1 MKDLI
6 TVRNVRGYIDEQGTA
21 WLNIEDVARGL
32 GFVMV
37 RKERVTTSGDSYE
50 SIRWSRVNEYLK
62 EFGFIPTSGDSVKA
76 GDYIPEN
83 IFYRLAMKAKN
94 AVAEKFQALVAD
106 EILPAIRKTGSY
118 SLKDKALTPCA
129 NVIRDI
135 SAVADNIQSLF
146 AVKRGIALSKAIEFV
161 GNNSNFKTESLK
173 QLLPP
178 AEHEIGYL
186 NPTQI
191 GQRLGGFR
199 PQIVNKMLAISGL
212 QYKSGK
218 SWRLTERG
226 ANYGEEIPFTRN
238 GHSDYQIRWN
248 EKVLSVL
255 N

>member
-1 MKDLI
+1 MNLRVFANEDFGQ
-6 TVRNVRGYIDEQGTA
+6 VRVIEIDGEPWFVGK
-21 WLNIEDVARGL
+21 DVAVAL
-32 GFVMV
+32 GYQNASKALSDHVDDEDKKPDITIRYPSSNGVVQNRNMTVINESGMYSLILSSKLPEAKRFK
-37 RKERVTTSGDSYE
+37 RWVTSE
-50 SIRWSRVNEYLK
+50 V
-62 EFGFIPTSGDSVKA
+62 
-76 GDYIPEN
+76 
-83 IFYRLAMKAKN
+83 
-94 AVAEKFQALVAD
+94 
-106 EILPAIRKTGSY
+106 LPSIRKTGSY
-118 SLKDKALTPCA
+118 SISQKTANMTPKEA
-129 NVIRDI
+129 ISQVTDI
-135 SAVADNIQSLF
+135 ADMIQEKFFVHS
-146 AVKRGIALSKAIEFV
+146 GIALAKAISIVEPFY
-161 GNNSNFKTESLK
+161 GNSLEP
-173 QLLPP
+173 LREILPP
-178 AEHEIGYL
+178 AEHETGYL